1 MKVLTGQGY
10 TESRL
15 HGIIG
20 EMFYAEVGRLPKQND
35 ITTMLTGS
43 VVTNKDTNEIGY
55 LIDEN
60 SQYFNLLPSVHA
72 NRLVDVIDGDGWMDS
87 NEGEGV

>member
-35 ITTMLTGS
+35 ITTQLTGR
-43 VVTNKDTNEIGY
+43 VVTNTNTNEVGY

-60 SQYFNLLPSVHA
+60 SQYFSLLPSVHVA
-72 NRLVDVIDGDGWMDS
+72 RLVDAVDGDGWMDS
-87 NEGEGV
+87 NN

>member
-15 HGIIG
+15 YGIIG

-35 ITTMLTGS
+35 ITTQLTGS
-43 VVTNKDTNEIGY
+43 VVTNTNTNEVGY

-60 SQYFNLLPSVHA
+60 SQYFSLLPSIHTK
-72 NRLVDVIDGDGWMDS
+72 RLVNVTDGDGWMDGR
-87 NEGEGV
+87 NEGI

>member
-1 MKVLTGQGY
+1 MKVLKGETY
-10 TESRL
+10 TEPRFY
-15 HGIIG
+15 GIIG

-43 VVTNKDTNEIGY
+43 VVTNTTTDEVGY

-60 SQYFNLLPSVHA
+60 SQYFNLLPQVHVA
-72 NRLVDVIDGDGWMDS
+72 RLVDVVDGDGWNDTI
-87 NEGEGV
+87 EE